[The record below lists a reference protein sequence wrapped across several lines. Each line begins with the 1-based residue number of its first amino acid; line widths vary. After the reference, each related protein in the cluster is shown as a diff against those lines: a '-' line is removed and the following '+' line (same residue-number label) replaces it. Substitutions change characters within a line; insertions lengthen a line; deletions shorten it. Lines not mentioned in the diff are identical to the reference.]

1 MENATDAMYMAFA
14 VLIFVLALS
23 ITMSSFSVVRVAAN
37 NILQNQDRENGYTYI
52 KYSKKDSSGNEILET
67 NRIVGK
73 ETIVPAMFR
82 AYAENYSI
90 RFLNVD
96 GTPLNFYIYDNEKIN
111 IIDLKNDGIANRKQ
125 ANEFVQALV
134 TGTLGELKNKN
145 LNTGQFSLFED
156 LPGNDFSDIISTKSF
171 KETLGIYYLEDLH
184 YNKTDDVNKTPKRI
198 ITYTLQL

>member
-1 MENATDAMYMAFA
+1 MENATEAMYMAFA

-23 ITMSSFSVVRVAAN
+23 ITMSSFSVVRVAAS
-37 NILQNQDRENGYTYI
+37 NILQNQDRENGYTYV
-52 KYSKKDSSGNEILET
+52 KYQDDNGELET

-90 RFLNVD
+90 RFLDTD
-96 GTPLNFYIYDNEKIN
+96 GSPLNFYQYNNEPTN
-111 IIDLKNDGIANRKQ
+111 IIDLKNDGIANRSQ
-125 ANEFVQALV
+125 ANVFVQALV
-134 TGTLGELKNKN
+134 TGTLGKLKEANRA
-145 LNTGQFSLFED
+145 TGQFSPFED
-156 LPGNDFSDIISTKSF
+156 LPGINFSGIISTDSF

-198 ITYTLQL
+198 ITYTRQ

>member
-37 NILQNQDRENGYTYI
+37 NILQSEDRENGYTYV
-52 KYSKKDSSGNEILET
+52 KYEDDNGNLET
-67 NRIVGK
+67 ERIVGK

-90 RFLNVD
+90 RFLDNT
-96 GTPLNFYIYDNEKIN
+96 GEPLNFYLYNNEPTN
-111 IIDLKNDGIANRKQ
+111 IIDLKNDGIANRGQ

-134 TGTLGELKNKN
+134 TGKLGDLKKDN
-145 LNTGQFSLFED
+145 LTTGQFSLFED
-156 LPGNDFSDIISTKSF
+156 LSTKDFCDRISSKKF
-171 KETLGIYYLEDLH
+171 KETLGIYYLEDLRLS
-184 YNKTDDVNKTPKRI
+184 KVDDVNKTPKRI
-198 ITYTLQL
+198 ITYTQQN